1 MELALVSYCRGSL
14 RSAASDCGFRQ
25 GPVNARS
32 VTTQVFD
39 QANGGAEHCQ
49 NGNMTLVHAAGFSRV
64 RDTFAAA

>member
-1 MELALVSYCRGSL
+1 
-14 RSAASDCGFRQ
+14 
-25 GPVNARS
+25 

-39 QANGGAEHCQ
+39 RASGGAEHCQ